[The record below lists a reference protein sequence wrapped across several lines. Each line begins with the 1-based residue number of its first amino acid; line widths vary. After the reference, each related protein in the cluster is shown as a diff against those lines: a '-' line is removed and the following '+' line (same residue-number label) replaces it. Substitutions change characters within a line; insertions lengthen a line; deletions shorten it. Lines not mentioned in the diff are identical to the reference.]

1 MSLGNLVP
9 PWHQFL
15 DQKIR
20 GAHFSLGIVAGERF
34 VIELTPS
41 MFPQRH
47 VAGDRFPQRHVA
59 GEGVRMLLGKGL
71 ITHSEPITEEQLK
84 QTRDEFWDTAPH
96 YGGRKEQLKQMRDE
110 FWDTAPHYG
119 GRKMSFKLKKEDS
132 LCKGQWER
140 GTRKKKVEYD
150 VLLLEKA
157 GSKSGNVNYFVPVFG
172 LASTADLTRVN
183 QYVVSLYIYVGIMA
197 TINAKKGRRGVGK
210 KVCNRH
216 VAREE
221 AQEREWQRKMNKI
234 NSIIRSLILH
244 IPSDSSN
251 TYGGGDAP
259 DRPEEAGQL
268 QFLEE
273 IRTDALKLN
282 FMSMSGRKLN
292 DYETISEAGLSDGSF
307 ILWTSHTRFKLDIIN
322 HRDGEIFHQFVSI
335 TDTIGDLRRE
345 IDVSTGMP
353 PRTQMIYVFG
363 VLVEDSN
370 LSLAECGLCHHG
382 SFVDVFYEYPRDH
395 KFEESTDL
403 IIRTGRGDVYRFSV
417 GIQDVDVMTLKAAIQ
432 QIGEVSAHNMAI
444 LLVYNGLPL
453 VHEHRSLASYYINKH
468 SVVSLVDPSVKEGMM
483 LIDVNLLATGDD
495 EILECEMDRSNTVG
509 DLKSVI
515 QQQRGIP
522 KRCQTLFLPMR
533 QLEGDDLTLADY
545 NIDNGSTIYVD
556 FALMRLYIQFDN
568 GATEEIW
575 ITPNE
580 RVENSAGVE
589 FPPRVENSVPLFTPP
604 QTHPLFQPISA
615 YQESAIQACLQT
627 DASGLSMSEI
637 VNAEGTVDVLM
648 DMLSA
653 LDPNNKTAVKEELII
668 DLVSQ
673 CRSYQNRVATLIN
686 STSDEVLLSKGLALN
701 DTLMRVL
708 GPHDDIATG
717 VPNELG
723 AWDNS
728 VAPLVN
734 ATYEDDESEDN
745 FAQLAP
751 RSSRDTLHARNNYD
765 KGESVLV
772 SPLASHPP
780 SSTNPIHANSSSTV
794 DYLSGEVYN
803 SNTKTDSST
812 PSIAKTARVRF
823 SDQPTYEEPHSAN
836 NQQTQVTLSAPLYS
850 SSGSSYD
857 GLVDQ
862 TRDLSLAS
870 AKKEK
875 PAEDLLF
882 QDLVDFAKSKPTTSK
897 PNYRSSRDS
906 LHAHNKNS
914 PHELV
919 HVIPTPPRPPLATNS
934 KCEDSSRVDEDFWN
948 YIGSSSNG
956 LDGETRDLSLPPVKK
971 EKAEDI
977 CN

>member
-1 MSLGNLVP
+1 MATIDCALIRKLKMRGAFISDEDEDLV
-9 PWHQFL
+9 QEEGLFL
-15 DQKIR
+15 D
-20 GAHFSLGIVAGERF
+20 
-34 VIELTPS
+34 
-41 MFPQRH
+41 
-47 VAGDRFPQRHVA
+47 
-59 GEGVRMLLGKGL
+59 
-71 ITHSEPITEEQLK
+71 
-84 QTRDEFWDTAPH
+84 
-96 YGGRKEQLKQMRDE
+96 Y
-110 FWDTAPHYG
+110 
-119 GRKMSFKLKKEDS
+119 
-132 LCKGQWER
+132 C
-140 GTRKKKVEYD
+140 
-150 VLLLEKA
+150 
-157 GSKSGNVNYFVPVFG
+157 
-172 LASTADLTRVN
+172 
-183 QYVVSLYIYVGIMA
+183 YVGIMA
-197 TINAKKGRRGVGK
+197 TINA
-210 KVCNRH
+210 
-216 VAREE
+216 
-221 AQEREWQRKMNKI
+221 QEGAE
-234 NSIIRSLILH
+234 
-244 IPSDSSN
+244 DSSN

-268 QFLEE
+268 QVIFMNGVTGKQVEQVIDQPNETIFELKLRVQFLEE

-568 GATEEIW
+568 
-575 ITPNE
+575 
-580 RVENSAGVE
+580 
-589 FPPRVENSVPLFTPP
+589 
-604 QTHPLFQPISA
+604 A

-653 LDPNNKTAVKEELII
+653 LDPNNKTAVKEELIV

-751 RSSRDTLHARNNYD
+751 RSSRDTLHARNNND

-780 SSTNPIHANSSSTV
+780 STTNPIYANSSLTI
-794 DYLSGEVYN
+794 DYLSGGVYN
-803 SNTKTDSST
+803 SNTKTDSSR

-823 SDQPTYEEPHSAN
+823 ADQPTYEEPHSAN

-850 SSGSSYD
+850 SSGS
-857 GLVDQ
+857 
-862 TRDLSLAS
+862 
-870 AKKEK
+870 
-875 PAEDLLF
+875 
-882 QDLVDFAKSKPTTSK
+882 
-897 PNYRSSRDS
+897 
-906 LHAHNKNS
+906 
-914 PHELV
+914 
-919 HVIPTPPRPPLATNS
+919 
-934 KCEDSSRVDEDFWN
+934 
-948 YIGSSSNG
+948 
-956 LDGETRDLSLPPVKK
+956 
-971 EKAEDI
+971 
-977 CN
+977 

>member
-1 MSLGNLVP
+1 MKVIFMNGVTGK
-9 PWHQFL
+9 QVEQVI
-15 DQKIR
+15 DQPNETI
-20 GAHFSLGIVAGERF
+20 F
-34 VIELTPS
+34 EL
-41 MFPQRH
+41 
-47 VAGDRFPQRHVA
+47 
-59 GEGVRMLLGKGL
+59 
-71 ITHSEPITEEQLK
+71 
-84 QTRDEFWDTAPH
+84 
-96 YGGRKEQLKQMRDE
+96 
-110 FWDTAPHYG
+110 
-119 GRKMSFKLKKEDS
+119 KL
-132 LCKGQWER
+132 
-140 GTRKKKVEYD
+140 
-150 VLLLEKA
+150 
-157 GSKSGNVNYFVPVFG
+157 
-172 LASTADLTRVN
+172 RV
-183 QYVVSLYIYVGIMA
+183 
-197 TINAKKGRRGVGK
+197 
-210 KVCNRH
+210 
-216 VAREE
+216 
-221 AQEREWQRKMNKI
+221 
-234 NSIIRSLILH
+234 
-244 IPSDSSN
+244 
-251 TYGGGDAP
+251 
-259 DRPEEAGQL
+259 

-515 QQQRGIP
+515 QQQRRIP

-545 NIDNGSTIYVD
+545 DIEMGSTNFDD
-556 FALMRLYIQFDN
+556 FALMRKGYQRQKEQKRAKTDKK
-568 GATEEIW
+568 
-575 ITPNE
+575 
-580 RVENSAGVE
+580 RKRQSAGVE

-653 LDPNNKTAVKEELII
+653 LDPNNKTAVKEELIV

-751 RSSRDTLHARNNYD
+751 RSSRD
-765 KGESVLV
+765 
-772 SPLASHPP
+772 
-780 SSTNPIHANSSSTV
+780 
-794 DYLSGEVYN
+794 
-803 SNTKTDSST
+803 
-812 PSIAKTARVRF
+812 
-823 SDQPTYEEPHSAN
+823 
-836 NQQTQVTLSAPLYS
+836 
-850 SSGSSYD
+850 
-857 GLVDQ
+857 
-862 TRDLSLAS
+862 
-870 AKKEK
+870 
-875 PAEDLLF
+875 
-882 QDLVDFAKSKPTTSK
+882 
-897 PNYRSSRDS
+897 S